1 MGALIGLDAK
11 LYRGPAGAP
20 ATTEMLNVRNVKTP
34 VEKGEANIS
43 RRGSR
48 WELTKATLKKATIDF
63 EMINDDTDADVQ
75 AIATAFFADT
85 PLAFKVLDKAS
96 GHGLDADFEIMK
108 FERAEDLED
117 AQIITVSIK
126 PTYVGRW
133 PAWV

>member
-20 ATTEMLNVRNVKTP
+20 ATIEMQNVRNVKVP
-34 VEKGEANIS
+34 LEKGEANIS

-48 WELTKATLKKATIDF
+48 WELSKATRKKASIDF
-63 EMINDDTDADVQ
+63 EMINDDADPDVQ
-75 AIATAFFADT
+75 AIATAFFTDT
-85 PLAFKVLDKAS
+85 PLAFKALDKES
-96 GHGLDADFEIMK
+96 GHGLDADFDIMK
-108 FERAEDLED
+108 FERSESDDD
-117 AQIITVSIK
+117 AQIISVSIK

>member
-11 LYRGPAGAP
+11 LYRGAAGAP
-20 ATTEMLNVRNVKTP
+20 ATTEMLNVRNVKLP
-34 VEKGEANIS
+34 IEKGEANIS

-48 WELTKATLKKATIDF
+48 WELTKATLKKASVDF
-63 EMINDDTDADVQ
+63 EMINDDADADVQ

-85 PLAFKVLDKAS
+85 PLAFKILDKES
-96 GHGLDADFEIMK
+96 GHGLDADFEITK
-108 FERAEDLED
+108 FERSEDLED
-117 AQIITVSIK
+117 AQVISVSIK

>member
-11 LYRGPAGAP
+11 LYRGAAGAP
-20 ATTEMLNVRNVKTP
+20 AATEMLNVRNVKLP
-34 VEKGEANIS
+34 IEKGEANIS

-48 WELTKATLKKATIDF
+48 WELTKATLKKASVDF
-63 EMINDDTDADVQ
+63 EMINDDADADVQ

-85 PLAFKVLDKAS
+85 PLAFKILDKES
-96 GHGLDADFEIMK
+96 GHGLDADFEITK
-108 FERAEDLED
+108 FERSEDLED
-117 AQIITVSIK
+117 AQVIGVSIK